1 MLLAEVEKT
10 GREVCWGASGNQEFC
25 FLHIKFETP
34 IRDKKKC
41 LPKSHHHKA
50 HVHTEA
56 LQVPCQS
63 YFPYFIHRLNEL
75 GSPIF

>member
-34 IRDKKKC
+34 IRDKKKMFAK
-41 LPKSHHHKA
+41 KS
-50 HVHTEA
+50 
-56 LQVPCQS
+56 
-63 YFPYFIHRLNEL
+63 
-75 GSPIF
+75 SP